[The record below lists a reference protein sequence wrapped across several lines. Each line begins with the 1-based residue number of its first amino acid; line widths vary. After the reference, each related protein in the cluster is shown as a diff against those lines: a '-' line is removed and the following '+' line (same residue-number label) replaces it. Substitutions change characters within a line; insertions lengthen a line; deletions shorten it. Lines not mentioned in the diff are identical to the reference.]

1 MLDLIVVGGGLLG
14 TAVARDA
21 ALRGLSVTLFEKE
34 DFAAG
39 ATSRM
44 GRLAPGRL
52 SALQT
57 LDFTRVRE
65 DLREREVLLQIAP
78 HLTRPQ
84 PCLVPFYQ
92 HGLLA
97 QARLRASLALAD
109 ALGFDGSLPL
119 HQILSPSET
128 LAREPS
134 LRPEGLVGAAL
145 VWETLIP
152 DVERFALEMALDAR
166 DRGASLHTHV
176 RVERLVTEHLPHGRS
191 RAVGVAWTDLLTG
204 EEGHTGAS
212 LVVVAAGAW
221 LSGLVGPPAGAA
233 LAPLVKSVSLL
244 GPPLRGGQAALAF
257 PQEEEGRL
265 LFVLPQ
271 AGGSWVGSVE
281 TTYGGDLDTAH
292 ATGAEVSALTDAA
305 RQYLP
310 DAAWEDVARAE
321 AAVMTPLPPAEF
333 PLTPP
338 PSQIVDY
345 GTGGGL
351 RDGLLSV
358 EGGSLT
364 SCRSLAEEVVD
375 LACRKLGR
383 ALSTPP
389 CRTATTPLPGANGR
403 YRPPASLGD
412 EAALRAEV
420 ARVVSEEECRTLRDF
435 LERRSGIVN
444 REESRAAAPSVLEMM
459 AGLLGWD
466 RGRQGRELKAYEADI
481 ALTQAFRVL

>member
-1 MLDLIVVGGGLLG
+1 MLDVVVIGGGLLG

-21 ALRGLSVTLFEKE
+21 ALRGLSVALFEKE
-34 DFAAG
+34 DFASG
-39 ATSRM
+39 ATARL

-65 DLREREVLLQIAP
+65 DLRECEVLLQIAP

-119 HQILSPSET
+119 HQILSPGET

-145 VWETLIP
+145 VWETLVP

-166 DRGASLHTHV
+166 DRGAALHTHV
-176 RVERLVTEHLPHGRS
+176 RVDRLVTESLPHGRS
-191 RAVGVAWTDLLTG
+191 HAVGVAWTDLLTG
-204 EEGHTGAS
+204 EEGRTGAA

-221 LSGLVGPPAGAA
+221 LSGLVGPSAG
-233 LAPLVKSVSLL
+233 LVSGPLIKSVSLV
-244 GPPLRGGQAALAF
+244 GPALRGGQTALAF

-271 AGGSWVGSVE
+271 SGGSWVGSVE
-281 TTYGGDLDTAH
+281 AAYAGDLDTAH
-292 ATGAEVSALTDAA
+292 ATGAEVRALADSA
-305 RQYLP
+305 REYLP
-310 DAAWEDVARAE
+310 DDAWDDVLRAD

-345 GTGGGL
+345 GAGGGL

-364 SCRSLAEEVVD
+364 SCRSLAEEVMD

-389 CRTATTPLPGANGR
+389 CRTATTPLPGASGR
-403 YRPPASLGD
+403 SRPPLSLRE
-412 EAALRAEV
+412 EAVLRAEV
-420 ARVVSEEECRTLRDF
+420 ARVVAEEECRTLRDF
-435 LERRSGIVN
+435 LERRL
-444 REESRAAAPSVLEMM
+444 RFTHEEGGAAPPVILAEM

-466 RGRQGRELKAYEADI
+466 RERQARELKAYKADV

>member
-1 MLDLIVVGGGLLG
+1 MLDVVVVGGGLLG

-21 ALRGLSVTLFEKE
+21 ALRGLSVALFEKE

-39 ATSRM
+39 ATARL

-78 HLTRPQ
+78 HLSRPQ
-84 PCLVPFYQ
+84 SCLIPFYQ

-128 LAREPS
+128 LVREPS
-134 LRPEGLVGAAL
+134 LRAEGLTGAAL

-166 DRGASLHTHV
+166 DRGAALHPHV
-176 RVERLVTEHLPHGRS
+176 RVERLVTESLPHGRD
-191 RAVGVAWTDLLTG
+191 RTLGVAWTDLLTG
-204 EEGHTGAS
+204 AEGRTGAA

-221 LSGLVGPPAGAA
+221 LSGLIASPAGPAQS
-233 LAPLVKSVSLL
+233 PLVKSVSLL
-244 GPPLRGGQAALAF
+244 APPLRGGQAALAF

-271 AGGSWVGSVE
+271 NGGAWVGSVE
-281 TTYGGDLDTAH
+281 TVYVGDLDTAH
-292 ATGAEVSALTDAA
+292 ATGAEVRALADAA

-310 DAAWEDVARAE
+310 DADWDDVRWAE
-321 AAVMTPLPPAEF
+321 AAVMTPLPPSEF

-338 PSQIVDY
+338 PSQVVDY
-345 GTGGGL
+345 GTGGG
-351 RDGLLSV
+351 RQDGLLSV

-389 CRTATTPLPGANGR
+389 CRTATTPLPGASGR
-403 YRPPASLGD
+403 YRRPSAPPGE

-420 ARVVSEEECRTLRDF
+420 ARVVEQEECRTLRDF
-435 LERRSGIVN
+435 LERRSGLTDGVI
-444 REESRAAAPSVLEMM
+444 EGAAPVVLDAM

-466 RGRQGRELKAYEADI
+466 RERQARERRAYEADV